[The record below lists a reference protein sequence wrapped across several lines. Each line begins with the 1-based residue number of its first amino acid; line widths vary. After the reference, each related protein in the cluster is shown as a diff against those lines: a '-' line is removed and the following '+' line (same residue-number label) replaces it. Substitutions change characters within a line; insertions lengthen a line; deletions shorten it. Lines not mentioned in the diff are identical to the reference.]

1 LGRKVLNKRFVVD
14 TSKKYIH
21 ASIPQ
26 LSWKSP
32 FSPAT
37 PICIPLAGL

>member
-1 LGRKVLNKRFVVD
+1 VLNKRFVVD

-21 ASIPQ
+21 ASIQHPA
-26 LSWKSP
+26 WKSP

-37 PICIPLAGL
+37 LICIPPAGL

>member
-1 LGRKVLNKRFVVD
+1 VLNKRFIVD

-21 ASIPQ
+21 ASIQQ

-32 FSPAT
+32 FSPAMLIYT
-37 PICIPLAGL
+37 QPAGL